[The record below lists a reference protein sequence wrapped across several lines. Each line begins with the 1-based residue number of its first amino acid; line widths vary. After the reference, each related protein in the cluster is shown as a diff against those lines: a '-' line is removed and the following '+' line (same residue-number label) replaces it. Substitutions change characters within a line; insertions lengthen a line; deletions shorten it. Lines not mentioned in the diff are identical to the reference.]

1 MRLTFWCICGAQFEQ
16 EHDLDMH
23 IFTYAVQAMRN
34 RNGLVPLKLETL
46 MHRPDPDTT
55 DRERDRAEEAAYEA
69 HREEEGTLEEIEEHE
84 RELAAERLADRS
96 E

>member
-1 MRLTFWCICGAQFEQ
+1 MQGVIITEVWTDSLGTFQARCRECNWRGPWHRSEDLAAQDAKDHGSQ
-16 EHDLDMH
+16 E
-23 IFTYAVQAMRN
+23 A
-34 RNGLVPLKLETL
+34 
-46 MHRPDPDTT
+46 
-55 DRERDRAEEAAYEA
+55 ERDRAEEAAYEA